1 MEPAS
6 NHHQHDHHQH
16 DHQQQQQQQLSLA
29 SKELSNIIKGKRT
42 KRVRPQSP
50 MPFSITANSSTGE
63 GGGTGEGE
71 GEREDCY
78 NGDDVINTNNIN
90 INIIHNNNNTS
101 PTTSY
106 VEEKQESVM
115 DDEEHDMANCLILL
129 AQGQSK
135 ESPKTTDELDGG
147 MMNYTKYSSRKFME
161 AATLDSGRAG
171 FYVYECKTCNRT
183 FPSFQALGGHR
194 ASHKKPKALAIAQER
209 KQFFDDDQEFQFK
222 PNHKPISLQL
232 NNNGK
237 GNLYG
242 GNNNNNKSKVHECSI
257 CGSEFTSGQALGGH
271 MRRHR
276 APVGSS
282 TANTTLSLTPMAL
295 EPDED
300 HQPRKKRNV
309 LSLDLDLNLPAPE
322 DDQKESKFAFAS
334 KQQHQQQHGQKQH
347 QQQQQQQ
354 QQQPQQQTNLVF
366 SAPALVDCHY

>member
-1 MEPAS
+1 MEPAPE
-6 NHHQHDHHQH
+6 QP
-16 DHQQQQQQQLSLA
+16 QQQISLA
-29 SKELSNIIKGKRT
+29 SREITNIIKGKRT

-50 MPFSITANSSTGE
+50 IPFSITANSSTGE
-63 GGGTGEGE
+63 GGGGGGGT
-71 GEREDCY
+71 GEREDC
-78 NGDDVINTNNIN
+78 NNVDDVNNNTIIINT
-90 INIIHNNNNTS
+90 NNNNTS

-106 VEEKQESVM
+106 VEEKQDSTII
-115 DDEEHDMANCLILL
+115 EEEYDMANCLILL
-129 AQGQSK
+129 AQGQAK
-135 ESPKTTDELDGG
+135 ESSPKNTDDLDGG

-194 ASHKKPKALAIAQER
+194 ASHKKPKALAIAQE
-209 KQFFDDDQEFQFK
+209 KKHLYDDDQEFQFK
-222 PNHKPISLQL
+222 PNHKSISLQL

-237 GNLYG
+237 GNQHG
-242 GNNNNNKSKVHECSI
+242 GSNNNKSKVHECSI

-276 APVGSS
+276 APVGTSA
-282 TANTTLSLTPMAL
+282 ANTTLSLTPMAL
-295 EPDED
+295 EHDEE
-300 HQPRKKRNV
+300 QPRKKRNV

-322 DDQKESKFAFAS
+322 DDHRESKFAFAS
-334 KQQHQQQHGQKQH
+334 KQHQQQQNGQK

-354 QQQPQQQTNLVF
+354 QQQQKQQTSLVF